1 MEQYIVII
9 CIFGAVAAVAFW
21 AARFFLDDTE
31 QKLRERLASE
41 AREEM
46 TLASINQ
53 RPDGPAPLLER
64 LGEAAAEPF
73 MPKDRARVSALRRSL
88 AQAGIYSPSA
98 FRLVIGF
105 KFIFL
110 LVGLIGGYLVG
121 VSFDFAFLGLS
132 LGGIIGYLAPQIW
145 LRLKIKSHQQAL
157 NYGLPDSLDLMVVCI
172 EAGLTID
179 SAMQRVGQEL
189 KLAHP
194 ALSREL
200 EIAHMETRVGLSRAE
215 SLKNLAVRTNNA
227 AVQSLVAMLIQSERF
242 GTSIAQALR
251 VHADSMR
258 TARHQA
264 AEEIAGRASVK
275 LSFPLVLFIF
285 PATFIVL
292 AGPAVLQMMPFL
304 K

>member
-9 CIFGAVAAVAFW
+9 CIFGAVASVGFW
-21 AARFFLDDTE
+21 VTRFLMDDTE
-31 QKLRERLASE
+31 EKLRQRLASE

-46 TLASINQ
+46 SRGHQAASEQ
-53 RPDGPAPLLER
+53 APLLTR
-64 LGEAAAEPF
+64 LGEVAAEPF
-73 MPKDRARVSALRRSL
+73 MPKDRERVSALRRNL

-98 FRLVIGF
+98 FRMMIGF
-105 KFIFL
+105 KFICL
-110 LVGLIGGYLVG
+110 LLGLIGGYAVG
-121 VSFDFAFLGLS
+121 IATDAALLGLS
-132 LGGIIGYLAPQIW
+132 LGGIIGYLAPQMW
-145 LRLKIKSHQQAL
+145 LRLQIRTHQREL
-157 NYGLPDSLDLMVVCI
+157 NYGLPDALDLMVVCI

-189 KLAHP
+189 NIAHP
-194 ALSREL
+194 RLSREL
-200 EIAHMETRVGLSRAE
+200 EIAHMETRVGLSRSE
-215 SLKNLAVRTNNA
+215 SLKNLANRTNNA
-227 AVQSLVAMLIQSERF
+227 AITSLVAMLIQAERF

-251 VHADSMR
+251 VHADSLR
-258 TARHQA
+258 TQRQQA
-264 AEEIAGRASVK
+264 AEEVAGRASVK

>member
-1 MEQYIVII
+1 MEQYIVIT
-9 CIFGAVAAVAFW
+9 CIFGAVAAVGFW
-21 AARFFLDDTE
+21 ATRFFLDDSE
-31 QKLRERLASE
+31 VKLRQRLASE
-41 AREEM
+41 ARDE
-46 TLASINQ
+46 TLASIAQ
-53 RPDGPAPLLER
+53 QAEGPAPLINR
-64 LGEAAAEPF
+64 LGEVAAEPF
-73 MPKDRARVSALRRSL
+73 MPKDRERVSALRRSL

-98 FRLVIGF
+98 FRLMIGF

-110 LVGLIGGYLVG
+110 LTGIIGGYLLG
-121 VSFDFAFLGLS
+121 VAFDQTFLAMS

-189 KLAHP
+189 KIAHP

-200 EIAHMETRVGLSRAE
+200 EIAHMETRVGLSRSE

-227 AVQSLVAMLIQSERF
+227 AVQSLVAMLIQAERF

-258 TARHQA
+258 TARQQA